1 MGLPSV
7 APTFEKAMETI
18 LIFIFFMTYKVLIA
32 DDESVSRRVVR
43 NLLEREKGVEIVAEA
58 ATGTEALG
66 KILHY
71 KPDIIYLDIRL
82 PEADGFEV
90 LKEISAFHQ
99 PAVVFTTIYT
109 QYAIQAFEVAAA
121 DYLVKPFSEL
131 RFKMSFERAKQ
142 TLSFGRS
149 KEADNPVARRPGEL
163 KYLKRI
169 LVKEKQK
176 QLFINLENV
185 LYIQAEGNY
194 IALHTESKKFIICE
208 KLFQLEDRLNPADFV
223 RVSRSHLVNLA
234 HVREIESYFN
244 GEFFV
249 FLNNGTRLKWTRFY
263 KDNLKFFY
271 TREV

>member
-1 MGLPSV
+1 
-7 APTFEKAMETI
+7 MESI
-18 LIFIFFMTYKVLIA
+18 LILVFMIYKVLIA

-43 NLLEREKGVEIVAEA
+43 NLLEREKGIEIVAEA
-58 ATGTEALG
+58 ASGTEALG

-82 PEADGFEV
+82 PEADGFEI
-90 LKEISAFHQ
+90 LKEIAGFHR

-109 QYAIQAFEVAAA
+109 QYAIQAFEVAAS

-131 RFKMSFERAKQ
+131 RFKKSLERAKQ
-142 TLSFGRS
+142 TLSLSQS
-149 KEADNPVARRPGEL
+149 KEADNPAARRTREP

-176 QLFINLENV
+176 QLFVNLDNV
-185 LYIQAEGNY
+185 FYIQAEGNY
-194 IALHTESKKFIICE
+194 LALHTENRKYMICE
-208 KLFQLEDRLNPADFV
+208 KLFQLEERLNPADFV
-223 RVSRSHLVNLA
+223 RISRSHLINLA

-249 FLNNGTRLKWTRFY
+249 FLNNCTRLKWTRFY

-271 TREV
+271 VREV